1 MDNIYLVSYINLF
14 DKIYAITINDQKQIN
29 FLESR
34 LTDNDKR
41 IYSQPT
47 LDKNIINKTREQIV
61 DINKNLL
68 IQALTDY
75 LNDKMTK
82 GLYKDKN
89 DLLTDINQFK
99 GYINSDPKLKDFL
112 YFQDALEQ
120 IKFDNNIAQMLEHF
134 DKTFIKEQK
143 NKETIKQ
150 QVQES
155 IDANDIV
162 EATLDNGT
170 KVAVDMHHAKDNN
183 ETKVIQLRPNENLA
197 SVLSE
202 QPMVQT
208 YTNAADVLHT
218 MANTTHLSA
227 IANSPTS
234 DNDKDLSL
242 ASQVALNKNKYENNL
257 DIIAI
262 NGDNNLTNDNIVIN
276 KQTGEVS
283 EVSTMND
290 GSIYL
295 NGTTQNNISSNGIES
310 YQTQDSSFVPDSQKL
325 NVEEQEILDDPTVMQ
340 EFDELEALYNDDKKE
355 EWTNKVEYLYET
367 NRDKWEEY
375 MAYHDAKQSELNK
388 NKAPQ
393 KNLGTDPRAAF
404 IDISIIALITSI
416 IGTSTL
422 LAILI
427 NLM

>member
-29 FLESR
+29 FLESK
-34 LTDNDKR
+34 LTDNGKR

-75 LNDKMTK
+75 LNDKMIK
-82 GLYKDKN
+82 GSYKDKN
-89 DLLTDINQFK
+89 DLLDDINHFK
-99 GYINSDPKLKDFL
+99 VYINSDPKLKDFL

-120 IKFDNNIAQMLEHF
+120 IKFDNNITQMLEHF
-134 DKTFIKEQK
+134 DKAFIKEQK
-143 NKETIKQ
+143 NKETVKQ

-170 KVAVDMHHAKDNN
+170 KVAVDMRHAKDNN

-197 SVLSE
+197 SVLTE
-202 QPMVQT
+202 QSTIQN
-208 YTNAADVLHT
+208 YTNASDMLNS

-227 IANSPTS
+227 VANKPNS
-234 DNDKDLSL
+234 DINKDLSL
-242 ASQVALNKNKYENNL
+242 ASQVALNKNKYGNNS

-262 NGDNNLTNDNIVIN
+262 NDDNNLTNDNIVIN

-295 NGTTQNNISSNGIES
+295 NGTTQNNISSNNVES
-310 YQTQDSSFVPDSQKL
+310 YQTQDSSFVPDAQEL
-325 NVEEQEILDDPTVMQ
+325 NIEEQEVPDDPNAMQ
-340 EFDELEALYNDDKKE
+340 EFDELESLYNNDKKE
-355 EWTNKVEYLYET
+355 EWTNKVEYLYEI

-375 MAYHDAKQSELNK
+375 MAYHETKQNELNK

-393 KNLGTDPRAAF
+393 KKLGNDPRAAF